1 MPKKGTLSAMGRIVH
16 WPQKTIPVSQGL
28 GSGDGDKFVALDSFR
43 RLRIFGS
50 LELGFASPLVNI

>member
-1 MPKKGTLSAMGRIVH
+1 MPKKGTLSVH

-43 RLRIFGS
+43 RVRIFGS